1 MGIGDKKIRLRLDGK
16 GVIRLK
22 NGGEWIIF
30 SPQIH
35 NPQYE
40 NLSDRYLSL
49 TDHWKSLC
57 KEKGAPV

>member
-1 MGIGDKKIRLRLDGK
+1 MAESGL
-16 GVIRLK
+16 
-22 NGGEWIIF
+22 F
-30 SPQIH
+30 FPPQIH

-49 TDHWKSLC
+49 TDRWKSLC